1 MIRNYALSVI
11 YNTKHE
17 WSLRMGLFINGD
29 DKMGGHKSC
38 ADSWIP
44 GPWNPLQENDM
55 VAGCAPVMSFEDIWS
70 KIWHSQL
77 HN

>member
-1 MIRNYALSVI
+1 
-11 YNTKHE
+11 
-17 WSLRMGLFINGD
+17 
-29 DKMGGHKSC
+29 
-38 ADSWIP
+38 
-44 GPWNPLQENDM
+44 M